1 MSIVIFGDLF
11 SFPEG
16 QAATN
21 RVYTYA
27 RGFIENGHQVHVVC
41 FLSDYTDTFE
51 GETEGIRYYQTFR
64 QKERS
69 NSFFVRRWQNL
80 LKYIRTYRILK
91 KIHREDRILAINSWT
106 NLFGTLFFIW
116 VVSRLLGLKVI
127 TECSE
132 HPMMEFQDSARQKL
146 WGKIKFKMETFLF
159 DGVLCISRYLVDYH
173 KKHGVADKKL
183 FLVPSTV
190 DPTRFIH
197 TGTRPV
203 KEPYIGYFGS
213 LTFKRD
219 SVDVLIKAYAL
230 FAAKDS
236 RTKLV
241 LGGFCSPSMKQDI
254 IRLIN
259 ELRITDRVLVVDY
272 LSRQEVLTYISHAEV
287 LVMARSRDLAS
298 MASYPSKLTEFLAT
312 GKPVISMNVGEVA
325 DFLKDGENAYL
336 VEPADHEGLAAKL
349 SYVMANYEKAKE
361 AGLKGQALTQTVFH
375 YNYQA
380 KRILEYIQ
388 ILNR

>member
-11 SFPEG
+11 TFPEG

-27 RGFIENGHQVHVVC
+27 RGFIENGQQVHVIC
-41 FLSDYTDTFE
+41 FLSDYTSQYE
-51 GETEGIRYYQTFR
+51 GVAEGIHYYQTFQ

-69 NSFFVRRWQNL
+69 GSFFKRRWQNL
-80 LKYIRTYRILK
+80 LKYKRTYQILRRINK
-91 KIHREDRILAINSWT
+91 EDKILAINSWT
-106 NLFGTLFFIW
+106 NLYGTLFFIW
-116 VVSRLLGLKVI
+116 FVSRLLGLKVI

-132 HPMMEFQDSARQKL
+132 HPMMEFQEGRMRKL
-146 WGKIKFKMETFLF
+146 WGRIKFRLETFLF
-159 DGVLCISRYLVDYH
+159 DGVLCISRYLVEYH
-173 KKHGVADKKL
+173 KSHGVAEKKL

-190 DPTRFIH
+190 DPTRFNS
-197 TGTRPV
+197 TGARPV
-203 KEPYIGYFGS
+203 ADRYIGYFGS

-219 SVDVLIKAYAL
+219 SVDVLIRAFAL
-230 FAAKDS
+230 FSKTHPG
-236 RTKLV
+236 TKLV
-241 LGGFCSPSMKQDI
+241 LGGFCSPAMKEEMSQ
-254 IRLIN
+254 LISG
-259 ELRITDRVLVVDY
+259 LGIGDWVIVVDY
-272 LSRQEVLTYISHAEV
+272 LTRQEVLTYITHADV

-336 VEPADHEGLAAKL
+336 VEPADHEGLAVKLAYVFDHYDEAKL
-349 SYVMANYEKAKE
+349 
-361 AGLKGQALTQTVFH
+361 AGERGRALTQTVFH

-388 ILNR
+388 LINR